1 MVSKDRTIVMQ
12 KLGEVLQTSSL
23 KDYIK
28 LDEDDIKL
36 MNRKSKEIIFV
47 EVESKFGIKGLIE
60 ELQSSFKELHIKGQV
75 NMLFHIE
82 SSNMTMSDLFEI
94 NKTIENCPFEVDYFK
109 RALSSNEML
118 KEGQNIMS
126 LFRS

>member
-1 MVSKDRTIVMQ
+1 MQ

-126 LFRS
+126 LFLFVKE

>member
-36 MNRKSKEIIFV
+36 MNRKSKC
-47 EVESKFGIKGLIE
+47 SL
-60 ELQSSFKELHIKGQV
+60 
-75 NMLFHIE
+75 
-82 SSNMTMSDLFEI
+82 
-94 NKTIENCPFEVDYFK
+94 PYK
-109 RALSSNEML
+109 R
-118 KEGQNIMS
+118 
-126 LFRS
+126 

>member
-60 ELQSSFKELHIKGQV
+60 
-75 NMLFHIE
+75 
-82 SSNMTMSDLFEI
+82 
-94 NKTIENCPFEVDYFK
+94 
-109 RALSSNEML
+109 
-118 KEGQNIMS
+118 
-126 LFRS
+126 